1 MACFHNRRFF
11 SLGYNEK
18 KCDSSTSSRVSSR
31 TGVAQGD
38 CEVEK
43 ERLSRVR
50 ASKQASFIQGAATGN
65 TDTANVP
72 PVLAGAGGPYPQANS
87 LIEGAARVAEH
98 SFRAAEQNGGPA
110 KSTRTSRTSG
120 NTGGVWL
127 VFSGHRFAPTGE
139 GDAREDE
146 LKEAPAGT
154 DGRKRPKAS
163 STRGTLTPGSPSC
176 RPSWGAGRS
185 GCWGARRRQRW

>member
-1 MACFHNRRFF
+1 M
-11 SLGYNEK
+11 GYNEK

-50 ASKQASFIQGAATGN
+50 ASKQASFIKGAATGN
-65 TDTANVP
+65 TDKANVP

-98 SFRAAEQNGGPA
+98 YFRAAEQNGEARKWSCGIEPHEPHQREHRWCLVGVF
-110 KSTRTSRTSG
+110 RTPVR
-120 NTGGVWL
+120 
-127 VFSGHRFAPTGE
+127 
-139 GDAREDE
+139 
-146 LKEAPAGT
+146 T
-154 DGRKRPKAS
+154 DGRR
-163 STRGTLTPGSPSC
+163 
-176 RPSWGAGRS
+176 
-185 GCWGARRRQRW
+185 